1 MAEDAVRLATTQ
13 WGYRETPAE
22 ANPYSDVFSLE
33 AARRWSREQIE
44 GALGLVARAGDS
56 NADVAVMGED
66 IASTGY
72 ALTYLDDPSVFRTLT
87 EENAALAHRLVGE
100 MAARY
105 RMHVV
110 ACFFE
115 PEGDR
120 IRNSAVLFGRD
131 GNIIGRYHKV
141 HLPVYETWF
150 VTAGD
155 EFRVFETDIG
165 VIGMLICYDDM
176 WCESSAACAL
186 NGARI
191 ICHPSAYS
199 PPEYR
204 VRTRSMDAQV
214 FYLTST
220 GAGSRICAPDA
231 RVLGD
236 CGEEG
241 DSIAVADVEVT
252 AGSLAPENYWEYL
265 YSGIRDHR
273 ERHLKLRRP
282 QAYRR
287 LADDHPPALNAY
299 PPGGLRTTRE
309 AMREVYEKQKEDY
322 RRGLR
327 GEKQRYTWKWSAA
340 GNETE

>member
-1 MAEDAVRLATTQ
+1 
-13 WGYRETPAE
+13 
-22 ANPYSDVFSLE
+22 
-33 AARRWSREQIE
+33 
-44 GALGLVARAGDS
+44 
-56 NADVAVMGED
+56 
-66 IASTGY
+66 
-72 ALTYLDDPSVFRTLT
+72 
-87 EENAALAHRLVGE
+87 
-100 MAARY
+100 
-105 RMHVV
+105 MHVV

-120 IRNSAVLFGRD
+120 IRNAAVLFGRD
-131 GNIIGRYHKV
+131 GSVIGRYYKV

-155 EFRVFETDIG
+155 EFPAFETDIG
-165 VIGMLICYDDM
+165 TIGMLICYDDM
-176 WCESSAACAL
+176 WCESSAVCAL

-191 ICHPSAYS
+191 ICHPTAYS

-220 GAGSRICAPDA
+220 RTGSRICAPNA
-231 RVLGD
+231 KVLGD
-236 CGEEG
+236 CGDG
-241 DSIAVADVEVT
+241 DAIAAAEVDVA

-282 QAYRR
+282 DAYRR
-287 LADDHPPALNAY
+287 LADDAPPALRAY
-299 PPGGLRTTRE
+299 PPGGLRTTQE
-309 AMREVYEKQKEDY
+309 AIREVYERQKEDY

-327 GEKQRYTWKWSAA
+327 GEKHHYTWEWSDE
-340 GNETE
+340 GNGIE